1 MSVGHK
7 TCKACGQEC
16 GPRQKICAKC
26 NTPFTFK
33 GQPNTTQ
40 TPTVRKP
47 RQRREITIPLTY
59 KPVLSHETDK
69 FKVGHTVRIMN
80 CWADSVV
87 KGKRARVTG
96 FQRNGFVIFA
106 KVRWLGYTV
115 GNFNEKYGVLFPID
129 ELRMVD

>member
-1 MSVGHK
+1 MSAGHK

-33 GQPNTTQ
+33 NTPNTQ
-40 TPTVRKP
+40 
-47 RQRREITIPLTY
+47 QCGGITIPLNY
-59 KPVLSHETDK
+59 KPVLPHETGK
-69 FKVGHTVRIMN
+69 FRVGTTVRVMN
-80 CWADSVV
+80 CWADSLV
-87 KGKRARVTG
+87 KQKRARVVG